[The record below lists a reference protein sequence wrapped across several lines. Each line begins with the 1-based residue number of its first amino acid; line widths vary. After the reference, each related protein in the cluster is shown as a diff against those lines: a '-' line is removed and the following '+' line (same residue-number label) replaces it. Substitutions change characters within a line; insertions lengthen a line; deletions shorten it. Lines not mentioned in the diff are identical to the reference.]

1 MTDPHPRY
9 RSVARLMPPL
19 LMVLLAASLLAAC
32 AAPAGGPGLA
42 GLPEDATLAEG
53 IDQFVLVDCML
64 PGQVRRLGTMATYVT
79 ARRHTKTTR
88 RDCEIRGGEYVLF
101 DRADYSAAL
110 ATLLPKARAGDPVAQ
125 TYVGEIYEKGLGL
138 PGPDYANAATWYRQ
152 AAASGHAPAQTSLGA
167 LYERG
172 LGVPRDPVRAL
183 DLYRQAA
190 GLTEDRLIFESQLEQ
205 ERAAFRR
212 ELALRNQVAASLRRQ
227 LSNTQAAL
235 QRAGSEADRAA
246 LQARYDQ
253 QRRALEAQRREARSD
268 ADRRQRELQAAR
280 TLKAQE
286 QTLAGTAGGRAAQI
300 GKLELLR
307 QEQYQAATA
316 AADRLAGPP

>member
-1 MTDPHPRY
+1 MTDAHLRY
-9 RSVARLMPPL
+9 RGMTWLPA
-19 LMVLLAASLLAAC
+19 VLLLTAC
-32 AAPAGGPGLA
+32 AAPPGGEGLA
-42 GLPEDATLAEG
+42 DLPEDASLAAG
-53 IDQFVLVDCML
+53 IDQFMLVDCML
-64 PGQVRRLGTMATYVT
+64 PGQVRRLGRMATYLS
-79 ARRHTKTTR
+79 ARRYTKTTR

-110 ATLLPKARAGDPVAQ
+110 ASLLPKARAGDPIAQ

-138 PGPDYANAATWYRQ
+138 PGPDYANAVTWYRQ
-152 AAASGHAPAQTSLGA
+152 AATSGHAPAQTSLGA

-190 GLTEDRLIFESQLEQ
+190 GLAEDRLIFESQLEQ

-246 LQARYDQ
+246 LQARYDE
-253 QRRALEAQRREARSD
+253 QRRALEAQRREARSE

-280 TLKAQE
+280 TLKAQ
-286 QTLAGTAGGRAAQI
+286 GPSDGAGGRAAQL
-300 GKLELLR
+300 GKLELVR
-307 QEQYQAATA
+307 QEQYQAAAA